1 MSGQECAGEWV
12 RRSALAL
19 YALPPGTAG
28 LYSEAQRAVLA
39 VIGIQSRTSAG
50 CIQSVSD
57 LARAADTS
65 THIVMV
71 ALKKARNDG
80 LLQAIP
86 RYREDGSSDM
96 NLYRIQDAEWREWLG
111 LPGSIG

>member
-19 YALPPGTAG
+19 YALPPGIAV

-39 VIGIQSRTSAG
+39 VIGIQARTRAG
-50 CIQSVSD
+50 CVLSVSE
-57 LARAADTS
+57 LARAADTR

-80 LLQAIP
+80 LLQAVP
-86 RYREDGSSDM
+86 RYREDGAADM
-96 NLYRIQDAEWREWLG
+96 NLYLIQDAEWREWLG
-111 LPGSIG
+111 LPGSSG